1 MNESDYKHKDYI
13 IASIVVICFF
23 IFAIGLGTI
32 AGWIIGD
39 DNNSPVG
46 DMRETEAIIRSND
59 SIKIVVNN
67 LDSIKNAKIIEVK
80 SLDNDSTLRLFYK
93 LVKE

>member
-1 MNESDYKHKDYI
+1 MNESNPTRKDYL
-13 IASIVVICFF
+13 IAGIVVVVFV
-23 IFAIGLGTI
+23 IFSIGLGTI
-32 AGWIIGD
+32 AGWIVGD